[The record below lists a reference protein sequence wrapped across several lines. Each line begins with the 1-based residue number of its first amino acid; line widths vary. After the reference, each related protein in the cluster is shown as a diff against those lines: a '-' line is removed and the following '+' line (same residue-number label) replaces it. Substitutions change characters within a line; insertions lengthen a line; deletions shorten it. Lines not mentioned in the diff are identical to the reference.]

1 MKRIEGTTRFSFA
14 RLRASTA
21 GLCLGLACLVAA
33 ASPAAAQS
41 DINAILGGDGAAPL
55 GAQSQG
61 GAPAPALQSV
71 PQSLQGQTGAHQTED
86 PSASSFA
93 NPQKELWLKSDHPTE
108 NLSVISVHPLPGEK
122 CQDVL
127 FDIRPST
134 RTRHSP
140 SARGTLDF
148 DLDQLCLIGLRN
160 ESDKRTIVVRVGEEL
175 RTVAIVS
182 DSRLNSG
189 IALGP
194 GREIITPIRPLD
206 IKALTIGVEAVWEDE
221 LTAADPNVEAF
232 NLRLTNRSTP
242 GS

>member
-1 MKRIEGTTRFSFA
+1 MKRIHETSRISFA
-14 RLRASTA
+14 RLRASAA
-21 GLCLGLACLVAA
+21 GLGFGLLCIAGTAI
-33 ASPAAAQS
+33 PAAAQS
-41 DINAILGGDGAAPL
+41 DINSILGGDGGSAAPL
-55 GAQSQG
+55 GSQG
-61 GAPAPALQSV
+61 QNGAPAPALQSV
-71 PQSLQGQTGAHQTED
+71 PQSLQGPSGN
-86 PSASSFA
+86 PSASSLA

-140 SARGTLDF
+140 SVQGTLDF

-160 ESDKRTIVVRVGEEL
+160 ESDKRSIVIRVGEEL

-194 GREIITPIRPLD
+194 GREIVTPIRPLD

-221 LTAADPNVEAF
+221 LTAANPNVEAF